1 MADPND
7 IRARGIRRDIFARH
21 GIPELNP
28 ETNLPFTDA
37 EAAGFIAKLAGQAG
51 AGPAGWANP
60 EERANARAE
69 YVKVGRTPDE
79 VQKRWEESIYLVDPA
94 TNEFNQRY
102 LRDKEFLERMTGV
115 AEKRSIADDGRG
127 HTPAGAALQ
136 QAVVAWDKSN
146 NNPLY
151 RNDWRDS
158 GGWKSQEGFQPAMV
172 NALRNPDLPTGGYMV
187 ATDIPMEFLQMQG
200 SGETDTARDS
210 FRTATGNYMANTDVR
225 PLSPA
230 PIVHLPT
237 GSSPD
242 AIRARLAEIR
252 DLQEAAGTPESG
264 ERWQRTM
271 GFTPAP
277 FLRDM
282 GDAAMASADPTI
294 LFPMA
299 GAAKTLGAAAKI
311 SGSGWLKPATMQVAK
326 GFGMDHAMEQGTNA
340 AILGSLGGSGSERT
354 WGDYVDLFPE
364 PAKLK
369 TKPEVRAAND
379 ARQQQLQE
387 GMERR
392 SNYARV
398 STADAEAYKK
408 LQDEGLA
415 PQQIG
420 SPVTPPG
427 MFLLDRIL
435 K

>member
-21 GIPELNP
+21 GLEQGVSD
-28 ETNLPFTDA
+28 EDA
-37 EAAGFIAKLAGQAG
+37 IQHIMAKAQEAG

-69 YVKVGRTPDE
+69 YAKVGSTPDE

-102 LRDKEFLERMTGV
+102 LRDKEFLERATGDAGSAV
-115 AEKRSIADDGRG
+115 A
-127 HTPAGAALQ
+127 
-136 QAVVAWDKSN
+136 AWDKTN

-151 RNDWRDS
+151 RNNWRDS

-172 NALRNPDLPTGGYMV
+172 NALSNPDLAAGGYMV
-187 ATDIPMEFLQMQG
+187 ATGALGNFLRMQG

-210 FRTATGNYMANTDVR
+210 LRTATGQYMADADVR

-230 PIVHLPT
+230 PIAHLPT

-242 AIRARLAEIR
+242 AIRERLAEIR
-252 DLQEAAGTPESG
+252 ELQGEAAIPESG

-277 FLRDM
+277 FVRDM
-282 GDAAMASADPTI
+282 GDAAIDSVDPSI
-294 LFPMA
+294 LFPVA
-299 GAAKTLGAAAKI
+299 GAAKTIGTAAKI
-311 SGSGWLKPATMQVAK
+311 GGRAALAPATMQVAK

-369 TKPEVRAAND
+369 SKPEVRAAND

-420 SPVTPPG
+420 SPVTSPG

>member
-21 GIPELNP
+21 GLEQGVSD
-28 ETNLPFTDA
+28 EDA
-37 EAAGFIAKLAGQAG
+37 IQHIMAKAQEAG

-69 YVKVGRTPDE
+69 YAKVGSTPDE

-102 LRDKEFLERMTGV
+102 LRDKEFLERMTGG
-115 AEKRSIADDGRG
+115 KTRFGGS
-127 HTPAGAALQ
+127 TPADVGGAVA
-136 QAVVAWDKSN
+136 AWDETN

-151 RNDWRDS
+151 RNNWRDS
-158 GGWKSQEGFQPAMV
+158 GGWKSQEGFQSGVV

-210 FRTATGNYMANTDVR
+210 FRTATGNYMTNTDVR

-230 PIVHLPT
+230 PIVHLPS

-252 DLQEAAGTPESG
+252 DLQDAAGTPESG

-326 GFGMDHAMEQGTNA
+326 GFGLDHAAEQGANA
-340 AILGSLGGSGSERT
+340 AIMGSLGGADPERT

-369 TKPEVRAAND
+369 SDAEVRTAND
-379 ARQQQLQE
+379 ARQQQWRE

-392 SNYARV
+392 ANSAGV

-408 LQDEGLA
+408 LQQEGRV
-415 PQQIG
+415 QVRG
-420 SPVTPPG
+420 T
-427 MFLLDRIL
+427 IL
-435 K
+435 PDYFTQ